1 MSVMKRSHRQRSYFL
16 SPHPF
21 HYKVLHSLCSPPF
34 SPPALSAESFPLCLL
49 NLWSIIC
56 KRPYFLNLFFEHFL
70 HLLALKEM
78 LFLISSLCLY
88 SLFNDFIQIYINS
101 FILVTPN
108 FYIYPRPLFQSLDV
122 CVSLSP
128 FFCLCL
134 LCFYHALSHYYL
146 HLPNLSLYIF
156 ALSL

>member
-1 MSVMKRSHRQRSYFL
+1 MKRSHRQPSYSL

-56 KRPYFLNLFFEHFL
+56 KSPYFLNLFFEHFL

-101 FILVTPN
+101 FILDSQ
-108 FYIYPRPLFQSLDV
+108 FLYLSKAPLPKSRCV
-122 CVSLSP
+122 CLSVSVFLSVSSVSIM
-128 FFCLCL
+128 L
-134 LCFYHALSHYYL
+134 
-146 HLPNLSLYIF
+146 
-156 ALSL
+156 